1 MTELISLIWYLFI
14 IKKKSTGIRVNPD
27 TGGQSRGDLTRT
39 DDPLHP
45 MQVR

>member
-1 MTELISLIWYLFI
+1 MLNKICSAKIRNFGLLSE
-14 IKKKSTGIRVNPD
+14 IKKGHKFRPWIIC
-27 TGGQSRGDLTRT
+27 RGDLTRT